1 MAEVVITRV
10 TLALFPLPFVARSVT
25 FVVAAVVGD
34 PEINPVEVFNESPAG
49 NPVAENEVGALVA
62 VIW

>member
-1 MAEVVITRV
+1 MLPLFWMLGTRDQ
-10 TLALFPLPFVARSVT
+10 R
-25 FVVAAVVGD
+25 VVAEGD
-34 PEINPVEVFNESPAG
+34 PEIKPVAVFNESPAG